1 MKDFKTTSFVDQDFQ
16 MDVNVSLEE
25 KTIWLS
31 VEQMANLFKKDRS
44 VITRYIK
51 RIYTNNQDKKMHNS
65 CKIAQVQLDDT
76 NEVGRKVKVYNL
88 DIILLISQY
97 ARSNRG
103 YLLKEFLDRY
113 LNENASIEN
122 EIITYSNG
130 NVQIAVSVSPK
141 EETVW
146 LTANQISMLFDTSL
160 QNVTMHIKNIY
171 EEGEIS
177 NSVLKDSL
185 ITDISV
191 LEDFAYTEKPNLNLL
206 TEKELLTVASDG
218 KQYLTKF
225 YNLDIILA
233 IGYRVKSKK
242 AIQFRRWANTVLK
255 QYLLKGYAID
265 RTRVSVTNDNI
276 HQLENDVFKIKQ
288 DIQEIKEKTFIEPIK
303 EKLFFEG
310 QFFDAYEFVISLI
323 SQAKEK
329 ILVIDPYFDTKGLM
343 MLSKA
348 KSGVDIIVCISS
360 NSKLSKNDIDVFQK
374 QYQVIKIVKNNCF
387 HDRFIIL
394 DDKTCYSLG
403 ASLNGMGHKTFCVTK
418 LEDLFVIKAILE
430 KVF

>member
-1 MKDFKTTSFVDQDFQ
+1 M
-16 MDVNVSLEE
+16 
-25 KTIWLS
+25 
-31 VEQMANLFKKDRS
+31 
-44 VITRYIK
+44 
-51 RIYTNNQDKKMHNS
+51 
-65 CKIAQVQLDDT
+65 
-76 NEVGRKVKVYNL
+76 
-88 DIILLISQY
+88 
-97 ARSNRG
+97 
-103 YLLKEFLDRY
+103 
-113 LNENASIEN
+113 
-122 EIITYSNG
+122 
-130 NVQIAVSVSPK
+130 
-141 EETVW
+141 
-146 LTANQISMLFDTSL
+146 
-160 QNVTMHIKNIY
+160 
-171 EEGEIS
+171 
-177 NSVLKDSL
+177 
-185 ITDISV
+185 
-191 LEDFAYTEKPNLNLL
+191 
-206 TEKELLTVASDG
+206 
-218 KQYLTKF
+218 
-225 YNLDIILA
+225 
-233 IGYRVKSKK
+233 
-242 AIQFRRWANTVLK
+242 
-255 QYLLKGYAID
+255 
-265 RTRVSVTNDNI
+265 SVTNDNI

-374 QYQVIKIVKNNCF
+374 QYQVIKIIKIDCF

>member
-76 NEVGRKVKVYNL
+76 NEVGRKIKVYNL